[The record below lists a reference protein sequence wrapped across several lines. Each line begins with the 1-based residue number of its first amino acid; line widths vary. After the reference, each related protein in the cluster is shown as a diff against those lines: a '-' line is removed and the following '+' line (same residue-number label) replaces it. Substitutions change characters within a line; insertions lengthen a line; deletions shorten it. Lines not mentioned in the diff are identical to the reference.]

1 MNTLTRSDRRW
12 HPIVAGRS
20 LTAQHPALRFV
31 QILPVALLLWGLDDV
46 ARFRT
51 GAATA
56 GLQHAVIVNA
66 LSGPLGGEYGHVMND
81 WTVLH
86 HAAAL
91 AAAWYYILF
100 QGAITGVV
108 GIVLLWRQAPTFRL
122 HRNALI
128 AMTLVG
134 LVAFWMYPVA
144 PPRMLPGYHD
154 VIAIAVPAFTSV
166 VETNGAAQYASL
178 PSLHVAW
185 AIWVAIAACA
195 VVRRPILRAAV
206 WVYPVAT
213 TADVLATANHYLL
226 DVITAPAIVLLGYG
240 LVLTP
245 ALIGR
250 RAHRS
255 SAPLPDPDPPPVRA
269 DATTGRPGRH
279 RRSGG
284 ARPGPPG
291 GARPGRPGGGRPGR
305 PGCAGCG
312 HPPGAAK
319 IRPCRLPRSPII
331 CPAAFRPSRRTAG
344 AASTRPR
351 APMRHTRVPWQ
362 AAPSTS
368 SSTCGAPPTEN

>member
-1 MNTLTRSDRRW
+1 M
-12 HPIVAGRS
+12 
-20 LTAQHPALRFV
+20 
-31 QILPVALLLWGLDDV
+31 
-46 ARFRT
+46 
-51 GAATA
+51 
-56 GLQHAVIVNA
+56 
-66 LSGPLGGEYGHVMND
+66 
-81 WTVLH
+81 
-86 HAAAL
+86 
-91 AAAWYYILF
+91 
-100 QGAITGVV
+100 
-108 GIVLLWRQAPTFRL
+108 LLWRQAPTFRL

-269 DATTGRPGRH
+269 DATKPAGRAATADPALI
-279 RRSGG
+279 SGPTWP
-284 ARPGPPG
+284 AHAWRATR
-291 GARPGRPGGGRPGR
+291 GARPGRPGGARPGR
-305 PGCAGCG
+305 AGCRT
-312 HPPGAAK
+312 PRATRRRTP
-319 IRPCRLPRSPII
+319 RPTRMRRLWS
-331 CPAAFRPSRRTAG
+331 PSRRSEDQTMPTAQVADYLPGRLPAISAHRGGSEHAPAGTYAAYESALAGG
-344 AASTRPR
+344 AEYLEFDVRRTADGELVAFHDARAGRRQAVAAVTYAELCRLADYDVPTTSGLLQLLKGHAAAHIDLKDPDCLTGIMSQAQSLDAVRP
-351 APMRHTRVPWQ
+351 A
-362 AAPSTS
+362 
-368 SSTCGAPPTEN
+368 